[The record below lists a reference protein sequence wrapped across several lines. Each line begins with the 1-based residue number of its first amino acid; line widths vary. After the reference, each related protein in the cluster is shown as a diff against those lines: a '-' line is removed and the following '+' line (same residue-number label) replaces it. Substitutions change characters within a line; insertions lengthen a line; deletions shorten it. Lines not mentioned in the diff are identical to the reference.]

1 MKQRELDENEEEETC
16 FLCITIKRKKQAS
29 RSLQTQSNDKMSMQH
44 LSYDHQIGESGRQIM
59 QDSIVKLSEQVMKI
73 TDYPKNKLF
82 FLKNRASK
90 EEIIA
95 KITEKRFNINDL
107 SGSILGLD
115 SPKSPQQEQLQQIE
129 HTPDYVARYIA
140 KRLKEFVIITDLGCG
155 VGGNTVQLAKECQ
168 YVIGVEVE
176 GKLIELAKKNCSH
189 QNVNVDLICADIFTL
204 NNLKTDVI
212 FVNPSINND
221 TIPYKDLLK
230 SCNPDIN
237 KILLNHQ
244 KNTKN
249 FVFQLSPQI
258 DISQLPLLLNINS
271 QFAYFRQNCPSFCS
285 IEIEQIIL
293 NQHLEYIVVY
303 CGDVCDIKQSE
314 IIKFLTK
321 QFRKVQP
328 DYSSIQK
335 QHLFWLFELINRNI
349 GIQNLIYRAVEAIK
363 QKKSIENFCKF
374 IKQQFQIHQDL
385 YQTYINHDKNDKED
399 LYSVSKQE
407 IDQQDID
414 NMSPSNF
421 SYKQIEVANMHY
433 SYNNENVFEVFEDE
447 EIDRHNSFVMNVK
460 H

>member
-1 MKQRELDENEEEETC
+1 MQLKEVDENDEEETC
-16 FLCITIKRKKQAS
+16 FFCFTISRKKQQS
-29 RSLQTQSNDKMSMQH
+29 RSSQAQSNDKMSMQH
-44 LSYDHQIGESGRQIM
+44 LSYDHHIIEQGRQVM
-59 QDSIVKLSEQVMKI
+59 QESNLKVVESVLKI
-73 TDYPKNKLF
+73 SDYPKNKLF
-82 FLKNRASK
+82 FLRNKASK

-107 SGSILGLD
+107 SGSTLGLD
-115 SPKSPQQEQLQQIE
+115 SPKSALQEQLSQIE
-129 HTPDYVARYIA
+129 YTPDHVARYIA

-155 VGGNTVQLAKECQ
+155 VGGNTVQLAKECH
-168 YVIGVEVE
+168 YVIGVEIE
-176 GKLIELAKKNCSH
+176 SKLIELAKKNCHHSG
-189 QNVNVDLICADIFTL
+189 VNVDLINADIFTL

-212 FVNPSINND
+212 FVNPSLNAEASQH
-221 TIPYKDLLK
+221 KDLLK
-230 SCNPDIN
+230 SFNPDIN

-244 KNTKN
+244 KNTRN
-249 FVFQLSPQI
+249 FVFQLPAQI

-293 NQHLEYIVVY
+293 NQQLEYIVVY
-303 CGDVCDIKQSE
+303 CGDVSDIKQSE

-321 QFRKVQP
+321 QFRKVQS
-328 DYSSIQK
+328 DFNSIQK

-374 IKQQFQIHQDL
+374 IQQYFQIHQDL
-385 YQTYINHDKNDKED
+385 YQTYVNHNEKDEM
-399 LYSVSKQE
+399 YSVSKQE

-421 SYKQIEVANMHY
+421 SYKQIEVAHMHH
-433 SYNNENVFEVFEDE
+433 SYTNENVFEVFEDE
-447 EIDRHNSFVMNVK
+447 EVDAHNSFVMNVK
-460 H
+460 Q